1 MPREEQEPWKP
12 KTKLGRMVKKG
23 SITDIHEALTHNL
36 SLREPEIIDKLVNN
50 LEDDVI
56 LIGGTPGK
64 GGGKRRI
71 VSKRTVRM
79 HKSGRRFK
87 TKAMVVTGNG
97 NGVVGLGEGYAQ
109 DTRNAIQK
117 AKQNSKLNIIELRRG
132 NGSWEDRGTEPTTI
146 PFKSTGKSGSVEVEV
161 QPAPRGTGIAAS
173 SDVRKLLKLGGIQ
186 DIWVKS
192 RGNTRTRE
200 NIIKAT
206 FNAFKNM
213 NQVKVN
219 KNIKNNT
226 GLVVGKV

>member
-1 MPREEQEPWKP
+1 MEEEDKPWKP

-23 SITDIHEALTHNL
+23 EINNIHEALNHRL
-36 SLREPEIIDKLVNN
+36 ALREPEIIDKLVPN

-87 TKAMVVTGNG
+87 TKAMVVAGNG
-97 NGVVGLGEGYAQ
+97 NGIVGLGEGYAN

-117 AKQNSKLNIIELRRG
+117 AKQQAKLNIIELRRG

-146 PFKSTGKSGSVEVEV
+146 PFKSSGKSGSVEVEIK
-161 QPAPRGTGIAAS
+161 PAPKGTGLAAS
-173 SDVRKLLKLGGIQ
+173 EDIRKLLRLGGIQ
-186 DIWVKS
+186 DLWIKS
-192 RGNTRTRE
+192 RGKTRTRE

-206 FNAFKNM
+206 FKAFKNM
-213 NQVKVN
+213 NNMKVTPQ
-219 KNIKNNT
+219 IKEDT
-226 GLVVGKV
+226 GLVVGMI

>member
-1 MPREEQEPWKP
+1 MPREESAPWKP
-12 KTKLGRMVKKG
+12 KTKLGRLVKKG
-23 SITDIHEALTHNL
+23 AVTDIHEALTHEL
-36 SLREPEIIDKLVNN
+36 TLREPEIIDKLVPN
-50 LEDDVI
+50 LDDDVI

-97 NGVVGLGEGYAQ
+97 NGVVGLGEGYSE

-146 PFKSTGKSGSVEVEV
+146 PFKSTGKAGSVEVEI
-161 QPAPRGTGIAAS
+161 QPAPRGTGLAAS
-173 SDVRKLLKLGGIQ
+173 SGVRKLLKLGGIE
-186 DIWVKS
+186 DMWVKS

-206 FNAFKNM
+206 FNAFKNI
-213 NQVKVN
+213 NQTKVTSS
-219 KNIKNNT
+219 IKENT
-226 GLVVGKV
+226 GLVIGKV